1 MITAMVSS
9 ILLASIDP
17 VLSLLHLQS
26 IYIDAQ
32 TSASAV
38 INTTSPQANLSL
50 QAEKQKVQKD
60 LTDLLRKAISLEVEI
75 PEISGF
81 DEHNATL
88 YVKVNVNNTGER
100 KANASDFSFLINY
113 ESKSGSSGAAGV
125 YGSDAGV
132 IVRLPESTYGLVPQI
147 SETGDPVKDSF
158 INSFGRS
165 SYTGDCYG
173 EIGLGESKECTIT
186 KSMFVSSNN
195 TSNSTNLSQQ
205 SQSGH

>member
-1 MITAMVSS
+1 MVLSS

-17 VLSLLHLQS
+17 VLSLLHPQS

-38 INTTSPQANLSL
+38 INTTSTQANLSL

-60 LTDLLRKAISLEVEI
+60 LADLLRKAISLGVEI

-113 ESKSGSSGAAGV
+113 ESKAGSPGAAGV

-165 SYTGDCYG
+165 SYSGDCYG
-173 EIGLGESKECTIT
+173 EIGSGESKECTIT
-186 KSMFVSSNN
+186 KSM
-195 TSNSTNLSQQ
+195 
-205 SQSGH
+205 